1 LKNRY
6 PSYLKNYLA
15 MKMKTN
21 RYIINMKQIRST
33 FLAFATAALLLS
45 SCRQP
50 DMAVNTTIEVP
61 VGVIEVSTSAIE
73 EFVSTTGSVY
83 PLKDVTLSSEIA
95 GEYRLQINPATGSPY
110 ALGDYVKAGATIIK
124 LEDEEYVNDLR
135 LKSKEVDKEISQ
147 LEYEKQQA
155 LYEKGGA
162 TLRDL
167 KNAEITLINTEYDME
182 SSRLNLAKMT
192 IEVPFSGIIAD
203 LPYFTKGT
211 RVATGVEMVS
221 VIDFE
226 RLYLEANLP
235 EKYFRNIEKGYKVYV
250 TSYTSTA
257 DTLLG
262 TITQIS
268 PSIDAEARTFK
279 CFVEVENKKQILLP
293 GMFVKADLVVNSAEE
308 VIVIPK
314 DIIMSR
320 NRNQI
325 VYVVEQ
331 GVASE
336 RTITTGL
343 ENVDNVEVKMGLLK
357 GESIVNSGFETLRDQ
372 SRVRILR

>member
-1 LKNRY
+1 
-6 PSYLKNYLA
+6 

-21 RYIINMKQIRST
+21 RYKIDMKQIRST
-33 FLAFATAALLLS
+33 FLAFAIAALLLT
-45 SCRQP
+45 SCKQP
-50 DMAVNTTIEVP
+50 DMQVNTTIEVP
-61 VGVIEVSTSAIE
+61 VGVIEVSTSSIE

-83 PLKDVTLSSEIA
+83 PLKDVSLSSEIT
-95 GEYRLQINPATGSPY
+95 GEYSLQINPTTRKPY
-110 ALGDYVKAGATIIK
+110 ALGDHVKAGATIIK

-135 LKSKEVDKEISQ
+135 IKSKEVDKEISE

-155 LYEKGGA
+155 LYKKGGV

-182 SSRLNLAKMT
+182 SSRLNLAKMS
-192 IEVPFSGIIAD
+192 IEAPFSGVIAD
-203 LPYFTKGT
+203 LPYFTNGT
-211 RVATGVEMVS
+211 RVAANTEMVKI
-221 VIDFE
+221 IDFE

-262 TITQIS
+262 IITQIS

-279 CFVEVENKKQILLP
+279 CFVEVENLEQVLLP

-325 VYVVEQ
+325 IYVVEQ

-336 RTITTGL
+336 RIITTGL
-343 ENVDNVEVKMGLLK
+343 QNVKNTEVKMGLLK

>member
-1 LKNRY
+1 
-6 PSYLKNYLA
+6 
-15 MKMKTN
+15 
-21 RYIINMKQIRST
+21 MKQIRIAIFT
-33 FLAFATAALLLS
+33 FSALALLLS
-45 SCRQP
+45 SCNQA
-50 DMAVNTTIEVP
+50 DTEVNTTIEVP
-61 VGVIEVSTSAIE
+61 VGVIEAATSSIE

-83 PLKDVTLSSEIA
+83 PLKDVTLSSEIG
-95 GEYRLQINPATGSPY
+95 GEYRLQHNPATGKPY

-124 LEDEEYVNDLR
+124 LEDEEYVNNLR
-135 LKSKEVDKEISQ
+135 IRSKEVGKEISE
-147 LEYEKQQA
+147 LEYEKQKA
-155 LYEKGGA
+155 LFEKGGV

-167 KNAEITLINTEYDME
+167 KNAEISLIDTEYDME
-182 SSRLNLAKMT
+182 SSRLNLEKMT
-192 IEVPFSGIIAD
+192 IETPFSGVITD
-203 LPYFTKGT
+203 LPYFTNGT
-211 RVATGVEMVS
+211 RIAANTEVVN
-221 VIDFE
+221 VINFN

-235 EKYFRNIEKGYKVYV
+235 EKYFRNIERGYKVYV
-250 TSYTSTA
+250 TSYTSVA

-279 CFVEVENKKQILLP
+279 CFVEVDNQEQILLP

-314 DIIMSR
+314 DIILSR

-325 VYVVEQ
+325 VYVVDQ

-336 RTITTGL
+336 RIITTGL
-343 ENVDNVEVKMGLLK
+343 QNVKSVEVKMGLLK

>member
-1 LKNRY
+1 
-6 PSYLKNYLA
+6 
-15 MKMKTN
+15 MKAI
-21 RYIINMKQIRST
+21 RISLWPLII
-33 FLAFATAALLLS
+33 LALLVT

-50 DMAVNTTIEVP
+50 DMEVSTTVEVP
-61 VGVIEVSTSAIE
+61 VGVIEASTSSIE

-83 PLKDVTLSSEIA
+83 PSKEVTLSSEVT
-95 GEYRLQINPATGSPY
+95 GEYRLQINPATGKRY
-110 ALGDYVKAGATIIK
+110 ALGDRVKAGTILIK

-135 LKSKEVDKEISQ
+135 VKSKELDKEISE
-147 LEYEKQQA
+147 LEFEKQQA
-155 LYEKGGA
+155 LYEKGGV

-167 KNAEITLINTEYDME
+167 KNAEITKINTEYDME
-182 SSRLNLAKMT
+182 SSRINLAKMSL
-192 IEVPFSGIIAD
+192 VAPFSGVISS
-203 LPYFTKGT
+203 LPYFTDGT
-211 RVATGVEMVS
+211 RVPTNTEMVT
-221 VIDFE
+221 VIDFDK
-226 RLYLEANLP
+226 LYLEANLP
-235 EKYFRNIEKGYKVYV
+235 EKYFRNIERGYKVYV
-250 TSYTSTA
+250 TSYTTTA

-262 TITQIS
+262 AITQIS
-268 PSIDAEARTFK
+268 PSIDADARTFLSL
-279 CFVEVENKKQILLP
+279 VEVENKERILLP

-336 RTITTGL
+336 RIITTGL
-343 ENVDNVEVKMGLLK
+343 QNATSVEVKMGLLK

>member
-1 LKNRY
+1 
-6 PSYLKNYLA
+6 
-15 MKMKTN
+15 
-21 RYIINMKQIRST
+21 MKQIRT
-33 FLAFATAALLLS
+33 TVFALAAVVLLLN

-50 DMAVNTTIEVP
+50 DMEVSTTVEVP
-61 VGVIEVSTSAIE
+61 VDVIEASTSSIE
-73 EFVSTTGSVY
+73 EFVSTTGTVY
-83 PLKDVTLSSEIA
+83 PLKEVTLNSEIA
-95 GEYRLQINPATGSPY
+95 GEYRLQVNPATGKAY
-110 ALGDYVKAGATIIK
+110 ALGDYVNAGASIIK

-135 LKSKEVDKEISQ
+135 VKSKEVDQEISQ

-155 LYEKGGA
+155 LYDKGGA

-167 KNAEITLINTEYDME
+167 KNAEITMINTEYDME
-182 SSRLNLAKMT
+182 SSRINLAKMSL
-192 IEVPFSGIIAD
+192 VAPFSGVISE
-203 LPYFTKGT
+203 LPYFTDGT
-211 RVATGVEMVS
+211 KVPANTEMVS
-221 VIDFE
+221 VIDF
-226 RLYLEANLP
+226 RKLYLEANLP
-235 EKYFRNIEKGYKVYV
+235 EKYFRNVERGFKVYV
-250 TSYTSTA
+250 SSYTSKA

-279 CFVEVENKKQILLP
+279 CFVEVENRDEVLLP
-293 GMFVKADLVVNSAEE
+293 GMFVKADLVINSAEE

-336 RTITTGL
+336 RIITTGL
-343 ENVDNVEVKMGLLK
+343 QNASSVEVKMGLLK
-357 GESIVNSGFETLRDQ
+357 GESVVISGFETLRDQ

>member
-1 LKNRY
+1 
-6 PSYLKNYLA
+6 

-21 RYIINMKQIRST
+21 RIPESMKQMRVALWSLMIP
-33 FLAFATAALLLS
+33 ALLVF
-45 SCRQP
+45 SCKQP
-50 DMAVNTTIEVP
+50 DMEVNTTVEVP
-61 VGVIEVSTSAIE
+61 VGVIEVTTSSIE

-83 PLKDVTLSSEIA
+83 ASKEVTLISEMT
-95 GEYRLQINPATGSPY
+95 GDYRLQINPATGKRY
-110 ALGDYVKAGATIIK
+110 ALGDHVKAGAILIR

-135 LKSKEVDKEISQ
+135 VKSKEVDLEISQ

-167 KNAEITLINTEYDME
+167 KNAEITRINTEYDME
-182 SSRLNLAKMT
+182 SSRINLSKMALKA
-192 IEVPFSGIIAD
+192 PFSGVISE
-203 LPYFTKGT
+203 LPYFTDGT
-211 RVATGVEMVS
+211 RVASNTEMFS
-221 VIDFE
+221 VIDYDA
-226 RLYLEANLP
+226 LYLEANLP
-235 EKYFRNIEKGYKVYV
+235 EKYFRNIERGYKVYV

-268 PSIDAEARTFK
+268 PSIDPDARTFK
-279 CFVEVENKKQILLP
+279 CFVEVKNSDLALLP

-336 RTITTGL
+336 RIITTGL
-343 ENVDNVEVKMGLLK
+343 QNASNVEVKMGLLK

>member
-1 LKNRY
+1 
-6 PSYLKNYLA
+6 
-15 MKMKTN
+15 
-21 RYIINMKQIRST
+21 MKQIRST
-33 FLAFATAALLLS
+33 FLAFAITALLLS
-45 SCRQP
+45 SCNQP
-50 DMAVNTTIEVP
+50 DMQVNTTIEVP
-61 VGVIEVSTSAIE
+61 VGVIEVSTSSIE

-83 PLKDVTLSSEIA
+83 PLKDVSLSSEIT
-95 GEYRLQINPATGSPY
+95 GEYTLQINPATRKPY
-110 ALGDYVKAGATIIK
+110 ALGDHVKAGATIIK

-135 LKSKEVDKEISQ
+135 IKSKEVDQEISE

-155 LYEKGGA
+155 LYKKGGV

-182 SSRLNLAKMT
+182 SSRLSLAKMS
-192 IEVPFSGIIAD
+192 IEAPFSGIIAD

-211 RVATGVEMVS
+211 RVTTNTEMVK

-226 RLYLEANLP
+226 MLYMEANLP

-268 PSIDAEARTFK
+268 PSIDSEARTFK
-279 CFVEVENKKQILLP
+279 CFVVVENQEQVLLP

-325 VYVVEQ
+325 IYVVEQ

-336 RTITTGL
+336 RIITTGL
-343 ENVDNVEVKMGLLK
+343 QNSENTEVKMGLLK

>member
-1 LKNRY
+1 MKNKTDRY
-6 PSYLKNYLA
+6 TKE
-15 MKMKTN
+15 MKT
-21 RYIINMKQIRST
+21 IRT
-33 FLAFATAALLLS
+33 TVIAFTAAVLLLN

-50 DMAVNTTIEVP
+50 DMEVSTTVEVP
-61 VGVIEVSTSAIE
+61 VGVIEAGTASIE
-73 EFVSTTGSVY
+73 EFVSTTGTVY
-83 PLKDVTLSSEIA
+83 PLKEVTLISEIA
-95 GEYRLQINPATGSPY
+95 GDYQLQVNPSTGRPY
-110 ALGDYVKAGATIIK
+110 ALGDYIKAGAVLIK

-135 LKSKEVDKEISQ
+135 VKSKEVDKEISQ

-155 LYEKGGA
+155 LYDKGGA

-182 SSRLNLAKMT
+182 SSRINLAKMSL
-192 IEVPFSGIIAD
+192 VAPFAGVISE
-203 LPYFTKGT
+203 LPYFTLGT
-211 RVATGVEMVS
+211 RVPASTEMVS
-221 VIDFE
+221 IIDFQK
-226 RLYLEANLP
+226 LYLEANLP
-235 EKYFRNIEKGYKVYV
+235 EKYFRNIERGFKVYV
-250 TSYTSTA
+250 SSYTSTA
-257 DTLLG
+257 DTLIG

-279 CFVEVENKKQILLP
+279 CFVEVENREKTLLP

-336 RTITTGL
+336 RIITTGL
-343 ENVDNVEVKMGLLK
+343 QNVTSVEVKMGLLK
-357 GESIVNSGFETLRDQ
+357 GESVVVSGFETLRDQ

>member
-1 LKNRY
+1 MNT
-6 PSYLKNYLA
+6 
-15 MKMKTN
+15 MKKFKSTSP
-21 RYIINMKQIRST
+21 II
-33 FLAFATAALLLS
+33 LALLLAMI
-45 SCRQP
+45 SCKQP
-50 DMAVNTTIEVP
+50 SMDVNTTIEVP
-61 VGVIEVSTSAIE
+61 VGVFEITTSSIE
-73 EFVSTTGSVY
+73 EFVSTTGTVY
-83 PLKDVTLSSEIA
+83 PLKEFTLISEIT
-95 GEYRLQINPATGSPY
+95 GDYTLMQNPATGKPY
-110 ALGDYVKAGATIIK
+110 ALGDHVKAGATIIK

-135 LKSKEVDKEISQ
+135 VKSKEVDLEISK

-155 LYEKGGA
+155 LFKKGGV

-167 KNAEITLINTEYDME
+167 KNSEIALINTEYDME
-182 SSRLNLAKMT
+182 SSRLNLAKMSL
-192 IEVPFSGIIAD
+192 EAPFDGVIAE

-211 RVATGVEMVS
+211 RVAANTEMLRI
-221 VIDFE
+221 IDYGK
-226 RLYLEANLP
+226 LYMEANLP
-235 EKYFRNIEKGYKVYV
+235 EKYFKNINKGFKVYIS
-250 TSYTSTA
+250 SYTSVA

-268 PSIDAEARTFK
+268 PSIDPEARTFK
-279 CFVEVENKKQILLP
+279 CFVEVENDQEILLP
-293 GMFVKADLVVNSAEE
+293 GMFVKADMVVNSAEE

-336 RTITTGL
+336 RIITTGL
-343 ENVDNVEVKMGLLK
+343 QNANAVEVKMGLLK

-372 SRVRILR
+372 SRVKILR

>member
-1 LKNRY
+1 
-6 PSYLKNYLA
+6 
-15 MKMKTN
+15 MKTF
-21 RYIINMKQIRST
+21 RIPLWSLMIPAM
-33 FLAFATAALLLS
+33 LVS
-45 SCRQP
+45 SCNQP
-50 DMAVNTTIEVP
+50 DMEVSTTVEVP
-61 VGVIEVSTSAIE
+61 VGVIEASTSSIE

-83 PLKDVTLSSEIA
+83 PSKEASLSSEIT
-95 GEYRLQINPATGSPY
+95 GEYRLQINPATGKRY
-110 ALGDYVKAGATIIK
+110 ALGDRVKAGAVLIK

-135 LKSKEVDKEISQ
+135 IKSLEVDREISK

-167 KNAEITLINTEYDME
+167 KNAEITLINAEYDME
-182 SSRLNLAKMT
+182 SSRINLAKMSL
-192 IEVPFSGIIAD
+192 VAPFSGVISG
-203 LPYFTKGT
+203 LPYFTDET
-211 RVATGVEMVS
+211 RVPANTEMVTL
-221 VIDFE
+221 IDYD

-235 EKYFRNIEKGYKVYV
+235 EKYFRNIERGYKVYV
-250 TSYTSTA
+250 TSYTTTA

-268 PSIDAEARTFK
+268 PAIDAEARTFL
-279 CFVEVENKKQILLP
+279 CFVEVDNREQTLLP

-336 RTITTGL
+336 RIITTGL
-343 ENVDNVEVKMGLLK
+343 QNASSVEVKMGLLK

>member
-1 LKNRY
+1 
-6 PSYLKNYLA
+6 
-15 MKMKTN
+15 MKT
-21 RYIINMKQIRST
+21 IRIS
-33 FLAFATAALLLS
+33 LWSLMIPVLLVS
-45 SCRQP
+45 SCKQP
-50 DMAVNTTIEVP
+50 DMEVSTTVEVP
-61 VGVIEVSTSAIE
+61 VGVIEASTSSIE

-83 PLKDVTLSSEIA
+83 PSKVVTISSEIT
-95 GEYRLQINPATGSPY
+95 GEYRLQINPATGKRY
-110 ALGDYVKAGATIIK
+110 ALGDRVKAGAILIK

-135 LKSKEVDKEISQ
+135 IKSKEVDKEISQ

-182 SSRLNLAKMT
+182 SSRINMAKMSL
-192 IEVPFSGIIAD
+192 VAPFSGVISG
-203 LPYFTKGT
+203 LPYFTEGT
-211 RVATGVEMVS
+211 RIPANTEMVTLM
-221 VIDFE
+221 DYDK
-226 RLYLEANLP
+226 LYLEANLP
-235 EKYFRNIEKGYKVYV
+235 EKYFKNIERGYKVYV
-250 TSYTSTA
+250 TSYTTTA

-268 PSIDAEARTFK
+268 PSIDAEARTFLS
-279 CFVEVENKKQILLP
+279 FVEVENSKQILLP

-336 RTITTGL
+336 RIITTGL
-343 ENVDNVEVKMGLLK
+343 QNASSVEVKMGLLK

>member
-1 LKNRY
+1 
-6 PSYLKNYLA
+6 
-15 MKMKTN
+15 MKKFK
-21 RYIINMKQIRST
+21 ISALVFLIVLLVVSACKQPGME
-33 FLAFATAALLLS
+33 L
-45 SCRQP
+45 
-50 DMAVNTTIEVP
+50 NTTIEVP
-61 VGVIEVSTSAIE
+61 VGVLEISSSSIE
-73 EFVSTTGSVY
+73 EFVSTTGTVY
-83 PLKDVTLSSEIA
+83 PLKEVTLISEIT
-95 GEYRLQINPATGSPY
+95 GDYNLQINPATGKAY
-110 ALGDYVKAGATIIK
+110 ALGDKVKAGAVLIK
-124 LEDEEYVNDLR
+124 LEDEEYVNSLR
-135 LKSKEVDKEISQ
+135 IKSKEVDLDISK

-155 LYEKGGA
+155 LYEKGGV

-167 KNAEITLINTEYDME
+167 KNSEITLINTKYEME
-182 SSRLNLAKMT
+182 SSQINMAKMS
-192 IEVPFSGIIAD
+192 IRAPFNGVIAE
-203 LPYFTKGT
+203 LPYFTNGT
-211 RVATGVEMVS
+211 RVAASTEMVRI
-221 VIDFE
+221 IDYGK
-226 RLYLEANLP
+226 LYMEANLP
-235 EKYFRNIEKGYKVYV
+235 EKYFKNISKGFKVYIS
-250 TSYTSTA
+250 SYTSVA

-268 PSIDAEARTFK
+268 PSIDPEARTFK
-279 CFVEVENKKQILLP
+279 CFVEVDNAEEILLP

-336 RTITTGL
+336 RIITTGL
-343 ENVDNVEVKMGLLK
+343 QNANSVEVKMGLLK

>member
-1 LKNRY
+1 
-6 PSYLKNYLA
+6 
-15 MKMKTN
+15 
-21 RYIINMKQIRST
+21 MKQIQTT
-33 FLAFATAALLLS
+33 FFVLVAAALLLN
-45 SCRQP
+45 SCKQP
-50 DMAVNTTIEVP
+50 DMEVNTTIEVP
-61 VGVIEVSTSAIE
+61 VGVIEASTSSIE

-83 PLKDVTLSSEIA
+83 PLKEVTLSSEIT
-95 GEYRLQINPATGSPY
+95 GEYRLQINPATGKRY
-110 ALGDYVKAGATIIK
+110 ALGDHVKAGATIIK
-124 LEDEEYVNDLR
+124 LEDEEYVNDLKV
-135 LKSKEVDKEISQ
+135 KSKEVDKEISE

-155 LYEKGGA
+155 LYKKGGA

-192 IEVPFSGIIAD
+192 LEAPFSGVIAD
-203 LPYFTKGT
+203 LPYFTIGT
-211 RVATGVEMVS
+211 RVATGTEMVKL
-221 VIDFE
+221 IDFE
-226 RLYLEANLP
+226 KLYLEANLP
-235 EKYFRNIEKGYKVYV
+235 EKYFRNIERGFKVYV

-262 TITQIS
+262 IITQIS
-268 PSIDAEARTFK
+268 PSIDIEARTFLS
-279 CFVEVENKKQILLP
+279 FVEIENKEEILLP

-336 RTITTGL
+336 RIITTGL
-343 ENVDNVEVKMGLLK
+343 QNATSMEVKMGLLK

>member
-1 LKNRY
+1 
-6 PSYLKNYLA
+6 
-15 MKMKTN
+15 
-21 RYIINMKQIRST
+21 MKQIRITLS
-33 FLAFATAALLLS
+33 AFVAAVLLLS
-45 SCRQP
+45 SCNQP
-50 DMAVNTTIEVP
+50 DMEVNTTIEVP
-61 VGVIEVSTSAIE
+61 VGVIEASTSAIE

-83 PLKDVTLSSEIA
+83 PLKEVSLSSEIT
-95 GEYRLQINPATGSPY
+95 GEYSLQINPATGKPY
-110 ALGDYVKAGATIIK
+110 ALGDHVKAGATIIK
-124 LEDEEYVNDLR
+124 LEDEEYVNDLKI
-135 LKSKEVDKEISQ
+135 KSKEVDKEISE

-167 KNAEITLINTEYDME
+167 KNAEITLINTEYEME

-192 IEVPFSGIIAD
+192 LEAPFSGVIAE
-203 LPYFTKGT
+203 LPYFTNGT
-211 RVATGVEMVS
+211 RVASGTAMVS
-221 VIDFE
+221 LIDFQK
-226 RLYLEANLP
+226 LYLEANLP
-235 EKYFRNIEKGYKVYV
+235 EKYFKNIERGFKVYV

-268 PSIDAEARTFK
+268 PSIDAEARTFLS
-279 CFVEVENKKQILLP
+279 FVEIENKDEVLLP

-308 VIVIPK
+308 VIVIPN

-336 RTITTGL
+336 RIITTGL
-343 ENVDNVEVKMGLLK
+343 QNATSVEVKMGLLK

-372 SRVRILR
+372 SRIRILR